1 VGVAATQTL
10 TGKTLTSPKINL
22 TLNAQTGTTYT
33 LVAADSGKLVTSSN
47 ASAVV
52 ITIPPS
58 IFAAGEQIN
67 VQSIG
72 AGLTSFAQGAGVTI
86 TSTGATATAP
96 ILRAQYLSLHS
107 YLYCKQY
114 LHSDWGSILMATT
127 YKVLGQSAPTAA
139 TATSL
144 YTVPSVT
151 EAVISTINVVNTH
164 ASTADVIRIAV
175 RPNGATLANEHYIV
189 YSLSLAA
196 GSTFTYTGGV
206 TVDATD
212 VITVYSTN
220 GTSSF
225 GAFGSEIA

>member
-1 VGVAATQTL
+1 
-10 TGKTLTSPKINL
+10 
-22 TLNAQTGTTYT
+22 
-33 LVAADSGKLVTSSN
+33 
-47 ASAVV
+47 
-52 ITIPPS
+52 
-58 IFAAGEQIN
+58 
-67 VQSIG
+67 
-72 AGLTSFAQGAGVTI
+72 
-86 TSTGATATAP
+86 
-96 ILRAQYLSLHS
+96 
-107 YLYCKQY
+107 
-114 LHSDWGSILMATT
+114 MATT

-144 YTVPSVT
+144 YTVPAAT

-189 YSLSLAA
+189 YGVSLAA
-196 GSTFTYTGGV
+196 GSTFTYTGGI

-225 GAFGSEIA
+225 SAFGSEIA

>member
-1 VGVAATQTL
+1 
-10 TGKTLTSPKINL
+10 
-22 TLNAQTGTTYT
+22 
-33 LVAADSGKLVTSSN
+33 
-47 ASAVV
+47 
-52 ITIPPS
+52 
-58 IFAAGEQIN
+58 
-67 VQSIG
+67 
-72 AGLTSFAQGAGVTI
+72 
-86 TSTGATATAP
+86 
-96 ILRAQYLSLHS
+96 
-107 YLYCKQY
+107 
-114 LHSDWGSILMATT
+114 MATT

-144 YTVPSVT
+144 YTVPSAT

-196 GSTFTYTGGV
+196 GYTFTYTGGV